1 MFLGFL
7 NKPYPYIPSTRP
19 AWFNNLLIGC
29 FVALFLL
36 VFQPFELN
44 QWQTENRTL
53 KIIGFGFVSFVVPT
67 LLNWVVAKLI
77 SAQER
82 EDRWRVWKEILLILS
97 ILLSIALGN
106 LLYSNFLGISEI
118 SFKGFLYSTLVTLLL
133 GLFPICLAILNKYHR
148 LLRANLEEATLANQ
162 HIAQH
167 TTEQGFVRPT
177 EKNSEDDK
185 KQTEKKLVLL
195 AENQKD
201 KLEISE
207 SQLLYIESLDNY
219 STIFYTER
227 ETIKKQILRTSLKRL
242 EPQLTETKVVRC
254 HRAFLVNLKNVTKV
268 EGNAAGY
275 KLGFLYTEIEIPV
288 SRNFASGVMEHLKNK
303 L

>member
-1 MFLGFL
+1 MLFSFLS
-7 NKPYPYIPSTRP
+7 KPYPHIPSKRS
-19 AWFNNLLIGC
+19 AWINNALIGI

-36 VFQPFELN
+36 VFQPFEIN
-44 QWQTENRTL
+44 QWQTSHRTI
-53 KIIGFGFVSFVVPT
+53 KIIGFGVVSFVVPT
-67 LLNWVVAKLI
+67 FYSWLVSVFVSDK
-77 SAQER
+77 ER
-82 EDRWRVWKEILLILS
+82 EENWKIWKEILLVLG

-118 SFKGFLYSTLVTLLL
+118 TLVGFFYSSLVTVLL
-133 GLFPICLAILNKYHR
+133 GLFPISMAILNKYHR
-148 LLRANLEEATLANQ
+148 LLHQNFEEAKLANQ
-162 HIAQH
+162 QIAQH
-167 TTEQGFVRPT
+167 ILEQSSVRPA
-177 EKNSEDDK
+177 EKNSEENK
-185 KQTEKKLVLL
+185 KQTEKKLLLL

-201 KLEISE
+201 KLEINE

-227 ETIKKQILRTSLKRL
+227 ETIRKQILRTSLKRL

-275 KLGFLYTEIEIPV
+275 KLGFLFTEIEIPV
-288 SRNFASGVMEHLKNK
+288 SRNFASGVMSILKNEP
-303 L
+303 